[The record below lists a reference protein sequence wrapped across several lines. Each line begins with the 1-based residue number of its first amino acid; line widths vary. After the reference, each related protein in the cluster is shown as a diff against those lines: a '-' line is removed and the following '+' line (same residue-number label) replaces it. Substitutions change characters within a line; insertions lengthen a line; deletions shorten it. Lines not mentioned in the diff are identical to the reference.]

1 MISSNATAV
10 MVHVTATAFGS
21 DTTANKGGAIPY
33 AEPIP
38 ETNDLCKVI
47 LACFATAAIVATLGL
62 LAALF

>member
-47 LACFATAAIVATLGL
+47 LACLTAETV
-62 LAALF
+62 